1 MFVQPHDDAFNFGVD
16 LILTRTYGPQIYI
29 KQVKTKLSEKWQ
41 RPHRIFVNFQIS
53 GMISVYTITLFRL
66 GKNA

>member
-29 KQVKTKLSEKWQ
+29 KQVKKKLSEKWQ
-41 RPHRIFVNFQIS
+41 RPYRIFVNFDAQS
-53 GMISVYTITLFRL
+53 HY
-66 GKNA
+66 